1 LHCVYATKEPERE
14 REREREERER
24 ERGEDLRM
32 ASCNGGAII
41 RYVYNLLSIFF
52 YFLK

>member
-1 LHCVYATKEPERE
+1 LHCVYATKEPEKE
-14 REREREERER
+14 RERER

-32 ASCNGGAII
+32 ASCNGEAII
-41 RYVYNLLSIFF
+41 RYNLLSIFF